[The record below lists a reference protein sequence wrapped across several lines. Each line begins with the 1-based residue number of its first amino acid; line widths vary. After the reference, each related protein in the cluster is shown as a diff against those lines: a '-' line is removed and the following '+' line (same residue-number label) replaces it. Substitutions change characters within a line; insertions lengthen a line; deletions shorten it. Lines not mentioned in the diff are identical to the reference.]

1 MDVLIAHGS
10 VGSRR
15 GLVQILAGQGYEVI
29 EVGDGPAALE
39 ALLESD
45 SPRLA
50 VLDWDLPGIDGAEIC
65 RLVRRYRLAGPPYLV
80 LLAAGRDRT
89 EITAGLEA
97 GANDCLRTPVSGT
110 ELRTRIDA
118 GRRFVQLPWE
128 RADRLATAGRATA
141 AAAPVFDPSTA
152 AAWPHRGAP
161 EGTARRASAATLSA
175 R

>member
-10 VGSRR
+10 AESRR
-15 GLVQILAGQGYEVI
+15 ALVKALAGQGLEVV
-29 EVGDGPAALE
+29 EACDGLTALNT
-39 ALLESD
+39 LLESD

-50 VLDWDLPGIDGAEIC
+50 VLDWDLPGIDGPEIC

-110 ELRTRIDA
+110 ELRARVDA
-118 GRRFVQLPWE
+118 GRRFVELPWE
-128 RADRLATAGRATA
+128 QADRLATASKPAPPPA
-141 AAAPVFDPSTA
+141 AELRVA
-152 AAWPHRGAP
+152 
-161 EGTARRASAATLSA
+161 AATLSA
-175 R
+175 G

>member
-10 VGSRR
+10 EGSRR
-15 GLVQILAGQGYEVI
+15 ALVRALAGQGFEVV
-29 EVGDGPAALE
+29 EACEGLAALDT
-39 ALLESD
+39 LLESN

-50 VLDWDLPGIDGAEIC
+50 VLDWDLPGIDGPEIC

-97 GANDCLRTPVSGT
+97 GANDCLRTPVSGA
-110 ELRTRIDA
+110 ELRARVHA
-118 GRRFVQLPWE
+118 GRRFVELPWE
-128 RADRLATAGRATA
+128 DADRLATAGK
-141 AAAPVFDPSTA
+141 PPSA
-152 AAWPHRGAP
+152 GA
-161 EGTARRASAATLSA
+161 ARRASAATPSA

>member
-10 VGSRR
+10 AGSRR
-15 GLVQILAGQGYEVI
+15 ALVQALAGQGYEVV
-29 EVGDGPAALE
+29 ETCDGPKTLD
-39 ALLESD
+39 ALLEAD

-50 VLDWDLPGIDGAEIC
+50 ILDWDLPGIDGPEIC

-89 EITAGLEA
+89 QITAGLEA

-110 ELRTRIDA
+110 ELRARVHA
-118 GRRFVQLPWE
+118 GRRFVELPWE
-128 RADRLATAGRATA
+128 RADRLATAGKPTSATA
-141 AAAPVFDPSTA
+141 VPAIDP
-152 AAWPHRGAP
+152 
-161 EGTARRASAATLSA
+161 AATPSA